1 MNAIPRNRFQVIAV
15 AALAIVI
22 VVSFAR
28 TYYLKVLFDLPPL
41 GVAAHLHGLLAT
53 AWLGVHYTQARLI
66 AAHRIDVHKR
76 LGMFGALLG
85 GVLAVQALHLGI
97 SNAAEGGAPPG
108 RDPLQF
114 LSVPLGTTTMFA
126 LLLTAGLALRR
137 KREWHKR
144 LLFLATL
151 ALLVPAAGRLDTL
164 VAPFGFPRRT
174 MAGVLTLGFI
184 AWACWNDVRRAGR
197 VHPVYLW
204 GGPLL
209 LVSIPLRAWVGMQPW
224 WTPIA
229 RWIVQ

>member
-1 MNAIPRNRFQVIAV
+1 MNAIPRNRFQVLAI
-15 AALAIVI
+15 AALASVI
-22 VVSFAR
+22 VVAFAR
-28 TYYLKVLFDLPPL
+28 TYYLKVLFHLPPL
-41 GVAAHLHGLLAT
+41 GLAAHLHGLLAT
-53 AWLGVHYTQARLI
+53 VWLGVHYTQARLV

-76 LGMFGALLG
+76 LGMFGAVLG
-85 GVLAVQALHLGI
+85 GVLAMQALHLGI

-114 LSVPLGTTTMFA
+114 LSVPLGTTTMFV
-126 LLLTAGLALRR
+126 LFLTAGLALRS

-151 ALLVPAAGRLDTL
+151 ALLVPAAGRLDAL
-164 VAPFGFPRRT
+164 VVPFGFPRRVI
-174 MAGVLTLGFI
+174 AGVLTFGFI
-184 AWACWNDVRRAGR
+184 AWACWNDVRRAGW
-197 VHPVYLW
+197 VHPAYLW

-224 WTPIA
+224 WVPIA